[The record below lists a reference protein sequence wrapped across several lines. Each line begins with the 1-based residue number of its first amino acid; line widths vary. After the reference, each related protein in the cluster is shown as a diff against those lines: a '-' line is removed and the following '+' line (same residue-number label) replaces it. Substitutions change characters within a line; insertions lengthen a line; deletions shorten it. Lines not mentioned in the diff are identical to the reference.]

1 MRVID
6 GALRLLSAISIG
18 FMAAFIFTDVIGRY
32 VFNSPINGD
41 QEIVAYLL
49 GYTVFAAFPLI
60 TRDQDH
66 IKFGLFDGLYRGRV
80 GTVQRALMLAF
91 TLALTGYIAFLLFQQ
106 AASLSE
112 SGTLT
117 QFLDAPV
124 GPLIYGLAIFAAL
137 AVLLLAAA
145 VPRILKSGAGPGGD
159 NAP

>member
-1 MRVID
+1 MILIDRVLKILA
-6 GALRLLSAISIG
+6 ALAIG
-18 FMAAFIFTDVIGRY
+18 FMAVFIFADVIGRY
-32 VFNSPINGD
+32 VFSSPINGD

-66 IKFGLFDGLYRGRV
+66 IKFGLFDGLFRGRV
-80 GTVQRALMLAF
+80 GIVQRALMLGF
-91 TLALTGYIAFLLFQQ
+91 TLALAAFIAFLLFQQ
-106 AASLSE
+106 AASLTE

-145 VPRILKSGAGPGGD
+145 VPRLLRRGREDS
-159 NAP
+159 AP